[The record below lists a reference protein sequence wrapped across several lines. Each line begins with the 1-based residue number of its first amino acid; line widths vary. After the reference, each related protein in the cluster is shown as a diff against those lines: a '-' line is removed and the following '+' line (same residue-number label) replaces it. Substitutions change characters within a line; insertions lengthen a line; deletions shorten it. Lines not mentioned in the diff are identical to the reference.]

1 MTLARRRYRPFTRT
15 GRAVLPAI
23 LALFVLITGLSIWF
37 STRTTDRS
45 RNQAAVIEVIAR
57 QRTLAER
64 YGKEV
69 LLVRAGEKA
78 DPWLTGSVLTRS
90 ARALLDGGTAP
101 SMNGDDD
108 DTTVPAISD
117 PAVRGQLVEE
127 ARLIKDLTTLGSRLL
142 ARPAP
147 TPGSLAAVPQT
158 AGENVRTGD
167 PLLRLQALVALT
179 SNVALNTARN
189 VGAQADRNINQLA
202 LMQILLGLGWLL
214 VSLLLAWGLIATI
227 RRQTAHFRS
236 LVTSSSDLVVVLEAG
251 SCRYASRSL
260 CRMVG
265 RAEEDLLGDGLAAFV
280 HPEDREALSS
290 ADRWDGKMIM
300 IRVRNAAGEWR
311 HLEARVTDLRE
322 DRHLRGIVLNA
333 RDVTER
339 IKLERELMV
348 QTQRDAFGTQ
358 LGEALE
364 MADEEQDVYEVIE
377 RAMTK
382 ISDVLPMELL
392 LSDSSRAN
400 LERAAANPTAGAPGC
415 PVQSPYSCVAV
426 RRGQPVEFESSEALN
441 ACPKLRDRA
450 GGACSAACVPV
461 SFMGRALGV
470 VHATA
475 AEGAPPN
482 TEEIAHLVTLASEA
496 GARIGTVRAFEK
508 TQLQAAT
515 DSLTG
520 LANRRTFEREVRM
533 LLKAG
538 RLVSVVVADLD
549 YFKVINDTYGHEAG
563 DRALRTFARVASE
576 AVRDGDLVARWGGEE
591 FVFALREITSDQAVE
606 VMERLRLRLAAAH
619 VGDHARFTAS
629 FGVTD
634 SRQSRQLEQLILI
647 ADSGLYQSKNEGR
660 DRITIGI
667 SPIDPSA
674 LRTQAEQGEM
684 EPVPLVHEIRP
695 LLHEAADE
703 EDPRPSGAEIR

>member
-382 ISDVLPMELL
+382 ISDVLPMELW
-392 LSDSSRAN
+392 RARVPGAVP
-400 LERAAANPTAGAPGC
+400 LFLCGRATRAARRVRVQRGAQRLPQAPRPGGRRLLGGVRAGELHGARARRGARDGRRGRAAQHRRDCAPGHAGERGRG
-415 PVQSPYSCVAV
+415 PDRDGARVRENPAAGRDRLAHRSGQPPHIRARGAHAAQGRPLGV
-426 RRGQPVEFESSEALN
+426 RRG
-441 ACPKLRDRA
+441 C
-450 GGACSAACVPV
+450 
-461 SFMGRALGV
+461 
-470 VHATA
+470 
-475 AEGAPPN
+475 
-482 TEEIAHLVTLASEA
+482 
-496 GARIGTVRAFEK
+496 
-508 TQLQAAT
+508 
-515 DSLTG
+515 
-520 LANRRTFEREVRM
+520 
-533 LLKAG
+533 
-538 RLVSVVVADLD
+538 
-549 YFKVINDTYGHEAG
+549 
-563 DRALRTFARVASE
+563 
-576 AVRDGDLVARWGGEE
+576 
-591 FVFALREITSDQAVE
+591 
-606 VMERLRLRLAAAH
+606 
-619 VGDHARFTAS
+619 
-629 FGVTD
+629 
-634 SRQSRQLEQLILI
+634 
-647 ADSGLYQSKNEGR
+647 
-660 DRITIGI
+660 
-667 SPIDPSA
+667 
-674 LRTQAEQGEM
+674 
-684 EPVPLVHEIRP
+684 RP
-695 LLHEAADE
+695 
-703 EDPRPSGAEIR
+703 